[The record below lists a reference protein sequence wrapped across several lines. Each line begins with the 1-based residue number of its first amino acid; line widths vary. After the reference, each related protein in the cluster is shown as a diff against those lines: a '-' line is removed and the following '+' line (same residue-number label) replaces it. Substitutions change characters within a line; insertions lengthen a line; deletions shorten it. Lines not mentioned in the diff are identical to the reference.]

1 MSLAERGAPP
11 LPQQRGSGRRG
22 SGRAGLGYS
31 SPSRPPAEV
40 RARPR
45 TSYQGPTR
53 EVGAIDTVKVRM
65 KLALVLVGV
74 WVLLSGILS
83 PLLLGFGLASSL
95 AVAWLAARAD
105 RRDGDPVPFVL
116 RLGSL
121 ARYLLWLAWEIV
133 KANVDVSRRILSPS
147 LPIAPAV
154 RWLPASQ
161 RSELGR
167 VIYADSITL
176 TPGTLSIDLVDGW
189 VEVHALNEGSLDD
202 LARNLDMDERVSRLE
217 PDPARS
223 QPSGS
228 EPVRSEPPASEPAR
242 SQPPASGS
250 AP

>member
-1 MSLAERGAPP
+1 
-11 LPQQRGSGRRG
+11 
-22 SGRAGLGYS
+22 
-31 SPSRPPAEV
+31 
-40 RARPR
+40 
-45 TSYQGPTR
+45 
-53 EVGAIDTVKVRM
+53 M

-116 RLGSL
+116 RLGRL

-176 TPGTLSIDLVDGW
+176 TPGTLSIDLRDGW
-189 VEVHALNEGSLDD
+189 VEVHALNEESLDD
-202 LARNLDMDERVSRLE
+202 LARNPDMDGRVSRLE
-217 PDPARS
+217 PEPARS

-228 EPVRSEPPASEPAR
+228 EPVRSERPASEPAR
-242 SQPPASGS
+242 SEPPASGPARSRPPASES
-250 AP
+250 ARSEPPASESARSEPPISGLSRSQPSASEPAP

>member
-1 MSLAERGAPP
+1 
-11 LPQQRGSGRRG
+11 
-22 SGRAGLGYS
+22 
-31 SPSRPPAEV
+31 
-40 RARPR
+40 
-45 TSYQGPTR
+45 
-53 EVGAIDTVKVRM
+53 M

-116 RLGSL
+116 RLGRL

-189 VEVHALNEGSLDD
+189 VEVHALNEESLDD
-202 LARNLDMDERVSRLE
+202 LARNPDMDERVSRLE
-217 PDPARS
+217 PEPARS

-228 EPVRSEPPASEPAR
+228 EPVRSEPPASEPPASEPAR
-242 SQPPASGS
+242 SQPPASGPARSGPPASES
-250 AP
+250 ARSEPPISGPSRSQPSSSEPEP

>member
-1 MSLAERGAPP
+1 M
-11 LPQQRGSGRRG
+11 
-22 SGRAGLGYS
+22 
-31 SPSRPPAEV
+31 
-40 RARPR
+40 RPR

-116 RLGSL
+116 RLGRL
-121 ARYLLWLAWEIV
+121 GRYLLWLAWEIV

-189 VEVHALNEGSLDD
+189 VEVHALNEESLDD
-202 LARNLDMDERVSRLE
+202 LARNPDMDGRVSRLE
-217 PDPARS
+217 PEPARS

-228 EPVRSEPPASEPAR
+228 EPVRPEPPASEPAR
-242 SQPPASGS
+242 SQPPASGPARS
-250 AP
+250 GPPASEPARSEPPISGPSRSQPSSSEPEP